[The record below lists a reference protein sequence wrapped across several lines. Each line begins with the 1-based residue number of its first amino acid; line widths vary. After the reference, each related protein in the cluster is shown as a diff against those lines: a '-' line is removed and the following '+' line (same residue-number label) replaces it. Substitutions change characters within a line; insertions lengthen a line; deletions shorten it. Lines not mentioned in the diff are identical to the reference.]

1 MNTLSR
7 TVPDRKRYKKSKR
20 RCYIMKKED
29 LSQFVTSVSEV
40 KEKETEWVIPRWI
53 AKGGI
58 TLLVGDGGIGKTN
71 LWCYLISRISGGLST
86 MLDDPDNERETP
98 PGLAAVIDYEKKIIY
113 EMGPKR
119 SCLYF
124 SKEDSTA
131 TRLKESLEQ
140 YGADTENIHMID
152 IEYLH
157 GLHYASPELEKIID
171 EHRPAICVFDPVQAF
186 YPSGS
191 SMSSRQQSREALDHL
206 VRLGQMY
213 NTAFLLICHT
223 NKRKTDDWRER
234 MSGTA
239 DLPDIARSV
248 LFTGYTEIRPHHEI
262 LYISNEKNSYAP
274 LQETILY
281 SIGEGGRICY
291 EGVSEKRFADYAHDA
306 PYQEAA
312 TRPKTQTE
320 LCEEAILTILQDKE
334 ELPIKDLDDSL
345 TTAGFSAKICRTA
358 KEELGSKG
366 IISRQ
371 YRTMTDEESGKKST
385 KWMIRLEK
393 DLNELTET

>member
-1 MNTLSR
+1 
-7 TVPDRKRYKKSKR
+7 
-20 RCYIMKKED
+20 MKKED
-29 LSQFVTSVSEV
+29 LSQFLTTVSEV

-86 MLDDPDNERETP
+86 MLDDPDYERETH
-98 PGLAAVIDYEKKIIY
+98 PGHAATIDYTNKVLY
-113 EMGPKR
+113 ETGPNR

-124 SKEDSTA
+124 SKEDSTS

-140 YGADTENIHMID
+140 YGADTENIHLID
-152 IEYLH
+152 IEHLH
-157 GLHYASPELEKIID
+157 GLHYASPDLEKII
-171 EHRPAICVFDPVQAF
+171 EEQRPAICVFDPVQAF

-206 VRLGQMY
+206 VRLGQTY

-248 LFTGYTEIRPHHEI
+248 LFTSYTELRPHHEI

-274 LQETILY
+274 LQETVLY
-281 SIGEGGRICY
+281 SVEEGGRICY
-291 EGVSEKRFADYAHDA
+291 RGVSGKRFADYAHDA
-306 PYQEAA
+306 PYQKAEA
-312 TRPKTQTE
+312 RPKTQTE
-320 LCEEAILTILQDKE
+320 LCTEAILTMLQERKE
-334 ELPIKDLDDSL
+334 MPIKDLEEEL
-345 TTAGFSAKICRTA
+345 TASGFSVKICRNA

-371 YRTMTDEESGKKST
+371 YRTVTDEESGKKSM

-393 DLNELTET
+393 EPGELTDA